1 MIFFLAM
8 TDAQR
13 GEAFA
18 TGVFRLILFGGFLAF
33 GLRFVITKVRGKGK
47 SESPDEDPKASAN
60 NDPSRSGR
68 PRF

>member
-8 TDAQR
+8 TEAQR
-13 GEAFA
+13 GEAMA
-18 TGVFRLILFGGFLAF
+18 NGLTRLILFAVFLAF
-33 GLRFVITKVRGKGK
+33 GLRFVISKVRGKGNSK
-47 SESPDEDPKASAN
+47 SQDEAPEDSAN

>member
-8 TDAQR
+8 TDAER
-13 GEAFA
+13 GAAFA
-18 TGVFRLILFGGFLAF
+18 TGLFRLIVFAGFVAF
-33 GLRFVITKVRGKGK
+33 GLRFVISKVRGKGN
-47 SESPDEDPKASAN
+47 SESQDEDPKNSAN